1 MTWLRV
7 TWTEAAH
14 ILPLCANLSD
24 TSLPADMPPEQYFA
38 QELLGQNRLDE
49 AVDYLGAALPRLEVV
64 QWATTILEK
73 SGHAALPPHR
83 KAMHA
88 AVCNWLN
95 NPSDSLRRAAWALA
109 TDDTEGSPEKL
120 LASAV
125 FFSGGSIAPEDCDP
139 VQPEPHLCGRLAA
152 TAILACAYGSED
164 AESLLRLAA
173 AEGDRIASS

>member
-14 ILPLCANLSD
+14 VLPLCANPSEAP
-24 TSLPADMPPEQYFA
+24 LPIEVSPEQYFTH
-38 QELLGQNRLDE
+38 ELLGQNRLDE
-49 AVDYLGAALPRLEVV
+49 AVDYLGAALPRLEAV
-64 QWATTILEK
+64 QWAATILEK
-73 SGHAALPPHR
+73 NSPAALPPHR
-83 KAMHA
+83 KAMYA
-88 AVCNWLN
+88 AVCNWLK
-95 NPSDSLRRAAWALA
+95 NPSDPLRRAAWTLA
-109 TDDTEGSPEKL
+109 AEETEGSPEKL

-139 VQPEPHLCGRLAA
+139 VQPEPHLCGRFAA
-152 TAILACAYGSED
+152 TAILACAYSSED